1 MSNEGHNLL
10 HPLTDGKSL
19 ESRHWQWLN
28 CRPPHWGRGG
38 HVLFRDSIKDIRD
51 IYDIYGIYDT
61 FGCLF
66 IFLLQQ
72 T

>member
-1 MSNEGHNLL
+1 MVELPSPTLG
-10 HPLTDGKSL
+10 P
-19 ESRHWQWLN
+19 W
-28 CRPPHWGRGG
+28 G
-38 HVLFRDSIKDIRD
+38 HVLFRDIKDIRD